1 MRPLSS
7 ILLLY
12 LLAALFIAPS
22 RSSAQRARL
31 GKVHSLQA
39 TSDKSGEHPASTEI
53 SGPATVTCINGASET
68 PNTQVSCSRDGP
80 GFFRSLEQGQVGKF
94 DRSGNGDSEMS
105 RSRIHEMRRSSR
117 RPAASEVNCISN
129 R

>member
-68 PNTQVSCSRDGP
+68 PNTQVSCSVTGP
-80 GFFRSLEQGQVGKF
+80 GFSGVLNRGKSANLTVAGTVTLKCHGQGF
-94 DRSGNGDSEMS
+94 
-105 RSRIHEMRRSSR
+105 MRCDARVDVPP
-117 RPAASEVNCISN
+117 PAK
-129 R
+129 